1 MATHKTKEYLLTDGR
16 VVTCRQVAKEI
27 KISESAARNRL
38 NRTDD
43 PKKVFAPYSVKN
55 GGQERVHDRKKKA
68 QPPLHCEDELLR
80 LVLRTI

>member
-1 MATHKTKEYLLTDGR
+1 MATHKTKEYLLTDGQ

-55 GGQERVHDRKKKA
+55 GGQERVHDRKKQQKDK
-68 QPPLHCEDELLR
+68 ERELMNLA
-80 LVLRTI
+80 LKHI